1 MIAKIGRG
9 QKLGGLLVYLLGEG
23 EHNEHEHRHLIAGSP
38 SVMRADWMVDF
49 HGLEAKRAARDV
61 ALEIGRE
68 IDLPRKLYG
77 TAVRMKAKPVAVG
90 AHGRGVDVIERPA
103 KGEAGVMRDAPN
115 WHCVL
120 AAMPGEE
127 LSDEMWAQITH
138 TFMDEM
144 GFSATPDAKRAQA
157 RWGAV
162 RHGRSGEHG
171 DGQDHVH
178 IAASLVRED
187 GSKVSTFNYGPG
199 KAKGDWN
206 RAEEVCVLIEQQYG
220 LKIRASRKEGGELS
234 ANSRAEIERMARDQ
248 GVETERERLRR
259 MVRAAAVSADSETA
273 FVRELRDA
281 GISVV
286 PRWAA
291 GGKTDVVGYKV
302 RLRHGTTEAGPWL
315 GGGTLAKDLNLNALR
330 EQQWED
336 SPESRAAAVSAWMSP
351 KTGTGE
357 RARRTLDEAELWQQA
372 ATQFG
377 QWHQHLGE
385 IPRTDRARWAWAA
398 GQAAGVFAAWSE
410 KLEGDQPGALAAA
423 AQELTRSAQLPKGE
437 RLYRPSSTEKNLGDL
452 AKLLMSAGPTRAES
466 RGRDV
471 DVTAAVSAAV
481 LAALLLLLLAAIAI
495 LLEVARAHRVR
506 GELGRAVALEG
517 VSTTRLSPL
526 SKRWEIQ
533 INEERRGHEDRDTL
547 DTGITPTPQQRA
559 DIAASTTAKPSKLR
573 EVLNKA
579 AAAASAPLTPASAA
593 NAPKPVRPRRVFYS
607 EMTAEQK
614 TLMRVKATTDA
625 QFSFRDLNVRALS
638 DEDLALELAERQ
650 AEFDLLV
657 RDLDGRKAEGPRTR
671 QARADNAELA
681 RKADAI
687 EPALQADQ
695 VAGELTRAEK
705 YLDAELTKLDTTIDE
720 TPRRKLLA
728 RKALQDR
735 ADRAEAELAEVRPQ
749 AEQARVEAEAAAKA
763 TGSPQHEWNEILRE
777 STPARDRHRL
787 DQAREQDRTEFDEDR
802 SYLRDLQRTLDRVEA
817 EAQRRAGMTPEQRA
831 ADQKQARTA
840 PKAPKKSTETGYK
853 MPYQPP
859 PDLGRGRDSGP
870 SL

>member
-9 QKLGGLLVYLLGEG
+9 QKLGGLFVYLLGEG

-49 HGLEAKRAARDV
+49 HGPEAKRAARDV
-61 ALEIGRE
+61 ALEISRE

-90 AHGRGVDVIERPA
+90 AQGRGVDVIERPG
-103 KGEAGVMRDAPN
+103 KGEAGVLRDAPN

-127 LSDEMWAQITH
+127 LSDEVWADITH

-187 GSKVSTFNYGPG
+187 GSKVSTYDYGPG
-199 KAKGDWN
+199 KAKGDWK

-220 LKIRASRKEGGELS
+220 LKVRASRKEGGELS

-248 GVETERERLRR
+248 GAETERERLRR

-302 RLRHGTTEAGPWL
+302 RLRHGNTEAGPWL

-336 SPESRAAAVSAWMSP
+336 SPESRAAAVAAWMSP
-351 KTGTGE
+351 KAGTAD
-357 RARRTLDEAELWQQA
+357 RARRGLDEAELWQQA

-377 QWHQHLGE
+377 QWHQHLGQ

-410 KLEGDQPGALAAA
+410 KLEGEQPGALAAA

-437 RLYRPSSTEKNLGDL
+437 RRYRPSSTEKHLGDL
-452 AKLLMSAGPTRAES
+452 AKLLMSGGSTRAES
-466 RGRDV
+466 RGRDA

-533 INEERRGHEDRDTL
+533 IDERRGQEDRDTL
-547 DTGITPTPQQRA
+547 DIGVTPTPEQRT
-559 DIAASTTAKPSKLR
+559 DITAAKAPKTSKLS
-573 EVLNKA
+573 EMLNKA
-579 AAAASAPLTPASAA
+579 ASAASAPLTPPSAS
-593 NAPKPVRPRRVFYS
+593 NARKPVRPRRVFYS

-625 QFSFRDLNVRALS
+625 QFAFRDLNVRALS
-638 DEDLALELAERQ
+638 DEDLALELAERK

-657 RDLDGRKAEGPRTR
+657 RDLDDRKIEGPRTR
-671 QARADNAELA
+671 QAMADNAELA
-681 RKADAI
+681 RKAEAI

-695 VAGELTRAEK
+695 AASELARAEK
-705 YLDAELTKLDTTIDE
+705 YLGAELAKLDTAIEE

-777 STPARDRHRL
+777 STPARERHRL
-787 DQAREQDRTEFDEDR
+787 EKAKEHDRNEFVEDR
-802 SYLRDLQRTLDRVEA
+802 SYLSDLQRTLDRVEA
-817 EAQRRAGMTPEQRA
+817 EAQRRTGLTPEQRA
-831 ADQKQARTA
+831 ADQRRARTA

>member
-49 HGLEAKRAARDV
+49 HGPEAKRAARDV
-61 ALEIGRE
+61 ALEISRE

-90 AHGRGVDVIERPA
+90 ARGHGVDVVERPA

-127 LSDEMWAQITH
+127 LTDEVWAQITH

-144 GFSATPDAKRAQA
+144 GFSSTSDAKRAQA

-187 GSKVSTFNYGPG
+187 GSKVSTFDYGPG

-248 GVETERERLRR
+248 GAETERERLRR

-302 RLRHGTTEAGPWL
+302 RLRHGNTEAGPWL

-336 SPESRAAAVSAWMSP
+336 SPESRVAAVAAWMSP
-351 KTGTGE
+351 KTGTAD
-357 RARRTLDEAELWQQA
+357 RAGRGLDEAELWQQA

-437 RLYRPSSTEKNLGDL
+437 RRYRPSPAEKNLGDL
-452 AKLLMSAGPTRAES
+452 AKLLMSAGSTRAES
-466 RGRDV
+466 RGRDA

-495 LLEVARAHRVR
+495 LLEVARAHRAR

-533 INEERRGHEDRDTL
+533 IDERRGQEDRDTL
-547 DTGITPTPQQRA
+547 DIGVAPTPERRA
-559 DIAASTTAKPSKLR
+559 DIAASKAAKPSKLS
-573 EVLNKA
+573 EMLNKA
-579 AAAASAPLTPASAA
+579 AAAANAPLTPPSASKAR
-593 NAPKPVRPRRVFYS
+593 KPARARRVFYS

-650 AEFDLLV
+650 AEFDMLV
-657 RDLDGRKAEGPRTR
+657 RDLHGRKVEGPRTR

-687 EPALQADQ
+687 EPALQADE
-695 VAGELTRAEK
+695 AASELTRAEK
-705 YLDAELTKLDTTIDE
+705 YLDAELTKLDTAIEE

-728 RKALQDR
+728 RKALQGRVER
-735 ADRAEAELAEVRPQ
+735 AQTELAEVRPQ
-749 AEQARVEAEAAAKA
+749 AEDARAVAEAAAQA

-777 STPARDRHRL
+777 STPARERQRL
-787 DQAREQDRTEFDEDR
+787 EQAKEQDRTEFDEDR

-817 EAQRRAGMTPEQRA
+817 EAQRRTGMTPEQRA
-831 ADQKQARTA
+831 ADQRRARMA

>member
-49 HGLEAKRAARDV
+49 HGPEAKRAARDI
-61 ALEIGRE
+61 ALEIARE

-90 AHGRGVDVIERPA
+90 ARGHGVDVVERPG

-127 LSDEMWAQITH
+127 LSDEVWAQITH

-187 GSKVSTFNYGPG
+187 GSKVSTFDYGPG
-199 KAKGDWN
+199 KAKGDWS

-220 LKIRASRKEGGELS
+220 LKVRASRKEGGELS

-248 GVETERERLRR
+248 GAETERERLRR
-259 MVRAAAVSADSETA
+259 MVRAAAVSADSEVA

-291 GGKTDVVGYKV
+291 GGKTDVVGYSV
-302 RLRHGTTEAGPWL
+302 RLRHGNTEAGPWC

-336 SPESRAAAVSAWMSP
+336 SPESRAAAVAAWLSP
-351 KTGTGE
+351 KTTGE
-357 RARRTLDEAELWQQA
+357 RARRGLDEAELWQQA

-410 KLEGDQPGALAAA
+410 KLEGEQPGALAAA

-437 RLYRPSSTEKNLGDL
+437 RRYRPSSTEKHLGDL
-452 AKLLMSAGPTRAES
+452 AKLLMSGGSTRAES
-466 RGRDV
+466 HGRESV

-495 LLEVARAHRVR
+495 LLEVARAHRAR

-526 SKRWEIQ
+526 SKRWEAQ
-533 INEERRGHEDRDTL
+533 IDERRGHEDRDIR
-547 DTGITPTPQQRA
+547 DIGVTPTPERHT
-559 DIAASTTAKPSKLR
+559 DIAAAKTSKLS
-573 EVLNKA
+573 EMLNKA
-579 AAAASAPLTPASAA
+579 AAAASAPLTPPSAS
-593 NAPKPVRPRRVFYS
+593 NARKPARPRRVFYS

-625 QFSFRDLNVRALS
+625 QFAFRDLNVRALS
-638 DEDLALELAERQ
+638 DEDLAQELAERR
-650 AEFDLLV
+650 AEFGMLV
-657 RDLDGRKAEGPRTR
+657 RDLDERKIEGPRTR
-671 QARADNAELA
+671 QAKADNAELA

-695 VAGELTRAEK
+695 AASELTRAEK
-705 YLDAELTKLDTTIDE
+705 YLYAELAKLDTAIEE

-735 ADRAEAELAEVRPQ
+735 AERAETELAEVRPQ
-749 AEQARVEAEAAAKA
+749 AEQARGEAEAAAKA

-777 STPARDRHRL
+777 STPARERHRL
-787 DQAREQDRTEFDEDR
+787 EKAKEQDRNEFVEDR
-802 SYLRDLQRTLDRVEA
+802 GYLRDLQRTLDRVEA
-817 EAQRRAGMTPEQRA
+817 ESERRERLTPEQRA
-831 ADQKQARTA
+831 ADQRRARTA
-840 PKAPKKSTETGYK
+840 PKGPKKSTETGYK